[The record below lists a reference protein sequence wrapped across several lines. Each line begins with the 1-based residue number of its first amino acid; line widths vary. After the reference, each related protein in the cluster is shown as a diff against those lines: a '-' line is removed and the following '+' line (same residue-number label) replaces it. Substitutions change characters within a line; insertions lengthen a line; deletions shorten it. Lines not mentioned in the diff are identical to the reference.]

1 MAEAIKKVTEFN
13 RPAPAE
19 LVRQMQPAEQTRQ
32 IWDAVLPDGV
42 SGKDAV
48 VNPLL
53 WVNVAS
59 KCRVGNEIIAKNV
72 ELSIYCRM
80 LVQYAQGS
88 DLRLWLLEYV
98 EMDDV
103 NPDME
108 DSGRYEVKLR
118 GTLRYCVMDKV
129 AGKAVFEGIP
139 TKVEALQRLADHE
152 RALSR

>member
-1 MAEAIKKVTEFN
+1 MAEAMKKPVEFK
-13 RPAPAE
+13 RPAPAD
-19 LVRQMQPAEQTRQ
+19 LVRIMHPAEQTRQ
-32 IWDAVLPDGV
+32 VWDSILPDNV
-42 SGKDAV
+42 RGKDAV

-59 KCRVGNEIIAKNV
+59 RCKVGHEIIAKNA

-88 DLRLWLLEYV
+88 DIRLWLLEYV

-103 NPDME
+103 NADMD
-108 DSGRYEVKLR
+108 DSGRYEVRLR
-118 GTLRYCVMDKV
+118 GMKRYCVVDKATGV
-129 AGKAVFEGIP
+129 PVFEDIP
-139 TKVEALQRLADHE
+139 TKVEALQKMADHE